1 MEFHERGLDL
11 STVDF
16 RSVNQRQQ
24 FDDRLKMDFHWSW
37 QSLVASARK
46 VQVLSI
52 LNIKISVP
60 NFLFIRI
67 FLYKKTRLYKFCK
80 VPKNI
85 FLFSLL
91 GHALQAKEMKRIPT
105 KLLLPFL
112 DFAEDAFFH
121 HSNCTDF
128 RFAGLAFSEIRRFS

>member
-1 MEFHERGLDL
+1 MEFLEQGFGLL
-11 STVDF
+11 TVDF
-16 RSVNQRQQ
+16 RSVNQHRQ

-37 QSLVASARK
+37 QSLVASALE
-46 VQVLSI
+46 VQVVSI

-67 FLYKKTRLYKFCK
+67 LLYKKTRLYKFCK
-80 VPKNI
+80 ISKNT
-85 FLFSLL
+85 FLFILSGNAVL
-91 GHALQAKEMKRIPT
+91 AKEMKRIPT

-112 DFAEDAFFH
+112 DFVKDAFVH

-128 RFAGLAFSEIRRFS
+128 RFAALVFSEIRRF